1 MSPIV
6 ADASMRE
13 STKPSIGPSGSA
25 RTFTPAINLGIFG
38 LWIST
43 ASAQRGIGT
52 YHAARSDR
60 NKRGAE
66 TRLRLALLRSPR
78 MALRHFLTLLDLSRG
93 ELETL
98 IARARVLKAQRG
110 KHERPLAGKSV
121 AILLEKASTRT
132 RVSFEVGIHELGAL
146 PITLVAR
153 DTQLGRG
160 EPIADTAKMLSG
172 FVHGV
177 VYRTFGHDRVEDLAR
192 ASRIPV
198 INGLS
203 DTYHPC
209 QLLADLQTVD
219 EAFGTLDGVRVA
231 WIGDGNNMAHSWINA
246 AARSG
251 IELTLACPDAYRP
264 SEAIV
269 ENARALGAKVTVVRD
284 PEDAARGAQ
293 VVTTDVWASMGQEE
307 EARDRQRAFEG
318 YVVDRKLMELAETE
332 AIFLHCL
339 PAHRG
344 EEVMAD
350 VIDGPWSRVWDEAEN
365 RLHAQKALLEL
376 LVT

>member
-1 MSPIV
+1 
-6 ADASMRE
+6 
-13 STKPSIGPSGSA
+13 
-25 RTFTPAINLGIFG
+25 
-38 LWIST
+38 
-43 ASAQRGIGT
+43 
-52 YHAARSDR
+52 
-60 NKRGAE
+60 
-66 TRLRLALLRSPR
+66 
-78 MALRHFLTLLDLSRG
+78 MALRHFLTLLDLSRE
-93 ELETL
+93 ELAAL
-98 IARARVLKAQRG
+98 IARARHLKAARG
-110 KHERPLAGKSV
+110 QHARPLAGKSV
-121 AILLEKASTRT
+121 AIVLEKASTRT

-172 FVHGV
+172 FVHAA
-177 VYRTFGHDRVEDLAR
+177 VYRTFGHERVEDLAR
-192 ASRIPV
+192 HSRIPV

-209 QLLADLQTVD
+209 QLLADLQTID
-219 EAFGTLDGVRVA
+219 EAFSTLDGIRVA

-246 AARSG
+246 AARTG
-251 IELTLACPDAYRP
+251 IEVALACPDAYRP
-264 SEAIV
+264 KDAVV
-269 ENARALGAKVTVVRD
+269 EKARALGAKVRVVRD
-284 PEDAARGAQ
+284 PDDAARGAH

-307 EARDRQRAFEG
+307 ETRDRQRAFEG
-318 YVVDRKLMELAETE
+318 YVVDERLMKLAAPD

-344 EEVMAD
+344 EEVMAE

-376 LVT
+376 LLA